1 MQIILAQILI
11 FELLK
16 IFQQLDMTLKQNQ

>member
-1 MQIILAQILI
+1 MQIILAQVLI
-11 FELLK
+11 FELVK